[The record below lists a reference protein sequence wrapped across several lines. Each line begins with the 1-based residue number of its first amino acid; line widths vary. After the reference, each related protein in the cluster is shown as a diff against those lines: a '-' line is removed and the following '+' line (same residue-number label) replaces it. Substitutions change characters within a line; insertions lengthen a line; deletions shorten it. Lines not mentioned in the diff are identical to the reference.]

1 MKRELFFQKA
11 VLSLLSNPEFSND
24 LKSYP
29 SLGCS
34 NIIKAAKVLTEAVER
49 ETPGIF
55 GKPKK
60 KLPTEQVKALAEM
73 ANQNQKENKLFIKE
87 PILY

>member
-11 VLSLLSNPEFSND
+11 VLGLLSNPEFSND

-60 KLPTEQVKALAEM
+60 KLSSSQIKALAEI
-73 ANQNQKENKLFIKE
+73 ANQNQKETKLFFKDLI
-87 PILY
+87 

>member
-11 VLSLLSNPEFSND
+11 VLGLLSNPEFSND

-60 KLPTEQVKALAEM
+60 KLPTSQFKALAEM
-73 ANQNQKENKLFIKE
+73 ANQNQKENKLYFKDLI
-87 PILY
+87 

>member
-11 VLSLLSNPEFSND
+11 VLGLLSNPEFSND

-34 NIIKAAKVLTEAVER
+34 NIIKAARKLTESVET
-49 ETPGIF
+49 EMPGIF

-60 KLPTEQVKALAEM
+60 KLPTSQFKALPEM
-73 ANQNQKENKLFIKE
+73 ANQYQKENKLYFKDLI
-87 PILY
+87 